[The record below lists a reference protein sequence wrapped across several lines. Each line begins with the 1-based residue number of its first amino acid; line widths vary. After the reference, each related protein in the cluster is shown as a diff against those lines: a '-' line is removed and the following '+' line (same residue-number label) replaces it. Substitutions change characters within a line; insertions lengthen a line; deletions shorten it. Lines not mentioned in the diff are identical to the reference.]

1 MIRRTLMQFDDT
13 DRKILRLIQID
24 ATLPLEEIARQIGST
39 KSPVWNRIKK
49 LKAAGVIDREV
60 AILNGDSIGLTETF
74 FIAIRTD
81 QHTSDW
87 LGRFTEIVNEMP
99 EILEC
104 HRLAGDVDYIMKVR
118 VASTRDFD
126 LFYKRFIGRINLFNV
141 TSSLSMEV
149 IKETTALKI

>member
-1 MIRRTLMQFDDT
+1 MQLDET
-13 DRKILRLIQID
+13 DQKILRLIQLD

-60 AILNGDSIGLTETF
+60 AILNADKIGLTETF
-74 FIAIRTD
+74 FISIRTD

-104 HRLAGDVDYIMKVR
+104 HRLTGDVDYIMKVR

-141 TSSLSMEV
+141 CLLYTSDAADE
-149 IKETTALKI
+149 

>member
-1 MIRRTLMQFDDT
+1 MQLDET
-13 DRKILRLIQID
+13 DQKILRLIQLD

-49 LKAAGVIDREV
+49 LKAASVIDREV
-60 AILNGDSIGLTETF
+60 AILNAEKIGLTETF
-74 FIAIRTD
+74 FISIRTD

-104 HRLAGDVDYIMKVR
+104 HRLTGDVDYIMKVR

-149 IKETTALKI
+149 IKETTAIKV

>member
-1 MIRRTLMQFDDT
+1 MQFDET
-13 DRKILRLIQID
+13 DRKILRLIQVD

-49 LKAAGVIDREV
+49 LKSAGVIDREV
-60 AILNGDSIGLTETF
+60 AILNGDNIGLTETF

-141 TSSLSMEV
+141 TSSLSMEI

>member
-1 MIRRTLMQFDDT
+1 MQLDET
-13 DRKILRLIQID
+13 DQKILRLIQLD

-60 AILNGDSIGLTETF
+60 AILNAEKIGLTETF
-74 FIAIRTD
+74 FISIRTD

-104 HRLAGDVDYIMKVR
+104 HRLTGDVDYIMKVR

-149 IKETTALKI
+149 IKETTAIKV

>member
-1 MIRRTLMQFDDT
+1 MQFDDT
-13 DRKILRLIQID
+13 DRKILRLIQLD
-24 ATLPLEEIARQIGST
+24 STLPLEEIARQIGST

-49 LKAAGVIDREV
+49 LKAAGVIRREV

-87 LGRFTEIVNEMP
+87 LSRFTEIVNEMP

>member
-1 MIRRTLMQFDDT
+1 MQFDDT
-13 DRKILRLIQID
+13 DRKILRLIQVD

-104 HRLAGDVDYIMKVR
+104 LRLAGDVDYIMKIR
-118 VASTRDFD
+118 VASPRDYD

-149 IKETTALKI
+149 IKETTALKV

>member
-1 MIRRTLMQFDDT
+1 
-13 DRKILRLIQID
+13 
-24 ATLPLEEIARQIGST
+24 
-39 KSPVWNRIKK
+39 
-49 LKAAGVIDREV
+49 EV
-60 AILNGDSIGLTETF
+60 AILNAKKIGLTETF
-74 FIAIRTD
+74 FISIRTD

-104 HRLAGDVDYIMKVR
+104 HRLTGDVDYIMKVR

-149 IKETTALKI
+149 IKETTAIKV

>member
-1 MIRRTLMQFDDT
+1 MQFDDT
-13 DRKILRLIQID
+13 DRKILRLIHVD

-60 AILNGDSIGLTETF
+60 AILNGDAIGLTETF
-74 FIAIRTD
+74 FLAIRTD

-87 LGRFTEIVNEMP
+87 LSRFTEIVTEMP

-104 HRLAGDVDYIMKVR
+104 HRLAGDVDYILKVR
-118 VASTRDFD
+118 VASTRDYD

>member
-1 MIRRTLMQFDDT
+1 MQFDDT
-13 DRKILRLIQID
+13 DKKILRLIQQD
-24 ATLPLEEIARQIGST
+24 STLPLEEIARQIGST

-49 LKAAGVIDREV
+49 LKAAGVIRREV
-60 AILNGDSIGLTETF
+60 AILNGESIGLTETF

-87 LGRFTEIVNEMP
+87 LSRFTEIVNEMP

>member
-1 MIRRTLMQFDDT
+1 MQFDDT

-149 IKETTALKI
+149 IKETTALKT

>member
-1 MIRRTLMQFDDT
+1 MQLDET
-13 DRKILRLIQID
+13 DQKILRLIQLD
-24 ATLPLEEIARQIGST
+24 ATLPLEELARQIGST

-60 AILNGDSIGLTETF
+60 AILNAQKIGLTETF
-74 FIAIRTD
+74 FISIRTD

-104 HRLAGDVDYIMKVR
+104 HRLTGDVDYIMKVR

-149 IKETTALKI
+149 IKETTAIKV

>member
-1 MIRRTLMQFDDT
+1 MQLDET
-13 DRKILRLIQID
+13 DQKILRLIQLD
-24 ATLPLEEIARQIGST
+24 APLPLEEIARQIGST

-60 AILNGDSIGLTETF
+60 AILNAEKIGLTETF
-74 FIAIRTD
+74 FISIRTD

-104 HRLAGDVDYIMKVR
+104 HRLTGDVDYIMKVR

-149 IKETTALKI
+149 IKETTAIKV

>member
-1 MIRRTLMQFDDT
+1 MQFDDT
-13 DRKILRLIQID
+13 DKKILRLIQQD
-24 ATLPLEEIARQIGST
+24 STLPLEEIARQIGST

-49 LKAAGVIDREV
+49 LKAAGVIRREV
-60 AILNGDSIGLTETF
+60 AIPNGDSIGLTETF

-87 LGRFTEIVNEMP
+87 LSRFTEIVNEMP

>member
-1 MIRRTLMQFDDT
+1 MQLDET
-13 DRKILRLIQID
+13 DQKILRLIQLD

-60 AILNGDSIGLTETF
+60 AILNAKKIGLTETF
-74 FIAIRTD
+74 FISIRTD

-104 HRLAGDVDYIMKVR
+104 HRLTGDVDYIMKVR

-149 IKETTALKI
+149 IKETTAIKV

>member
-1 MIRRTLMQFDDT
+1 MQLDET
-13 DRKILRLIQID
+13 DQKILRLIQLD

-60 AILNGDSIGLTETF
+60 AILNPDKIGLTETF
-74 FIAIRTD
+74 FISIRTD

-104 HRLAGDVDYIMKVR
+104 HRLTGDVDYIMKVR

-149 IKETTALKI
+149 IKETTAIKV

>member
-1 MIRRTLMQFDDT
+1 MQLDET
-13 DRKILRLIQID
+13 DQKILRLIQLD
-24 ATLPLEEIARQIGST
+24 ATLPLEELARQIGST

-60 AILNGDSIGLTETF
+60 AILNAEKIGLTETF
-74 FIAIRTD
+74 FISIRTD

-104 HRLAGDVDYIMKVR
+104 HRLTGDVDYIMKVR

-149 IKETTALKI
+149 IKETTAIKV

>member
-1 MIRRTLMQFDDT
+1 MQLDET
-13 DRKILRLIQID
+13 DQKILRLIQLD

-39 KSPVWNRIKK
+39 TSPVWNRIKK

-60 AILNGDSIGLTETF
+60 AILNAEKIGLTETF
-74 FIAIRTD
+74 FISIRTD

-104 HRLAGDVDYIMKVR
+104 HRLTGDVDYIMKVR

-149 IKETTALKI
+149 IKETTAIKV

>member
-1 MIRRTLMQFDDT
+1 MQFDDT
-13 DRKILRLIQID
+13 DRKILRLIQVD

-60 AILNGDSIGLTETF
+60 AILNGNSVGLTETF

-81 QHTSDW
+81 QHTTDW

-104 HRLAGDVDYIMKVR
+104 HRLAGDVDYIMKIR
-118 VASTRDFD
+118 VASTRDYD

-149 IKETTALKI
+149 IKETTALKV

>member
-1 MIRRTLMQFDDT
+1 MQFDDT
-13 DRKILRLIQID
+13 DRKILRLIQVD

-141 TSSLSMEV
+141 TSSLSMEI

>member
-1 MIRRTLMQFDDT
+1 MQFDDT
-13 DRKILRLIQID
+13 DRKILRLIQVD

-60 AILNGDSIGLTETF
+60 AILNGDAIGLTETF
-74 FIAIRTD
+74 FLAIRTD

-87 LGRFTEIVNEMP
+87 LSRFTEIVTEMP

-104 HRLAGDVDYIMKVR
+104 HRLAGDVDYILKVR
-118 VASTRDFD
+118 VASTRDYD

>member
-1 MIRRTLMQFDDT
+1 MQFDDT

-141 TSSLSMEV
+141 TSSLSMEI

>member
-1 MIRRTLMQFDDT
+1 MQLDET
-13 DRKILRLIQID
+13 DQKILRLIQLD

-60 AILNGDSIGLTETF
+60 AILNADKIGLTETF
-74 FIAIRTD
+74 FISIRTD

-104 HRLAGDVDYIMKVR
+104 HRLTGDVDYIMKVR

-126 LFYKRFIGRINLFNV
+126 LFYKRFIGRINPFNV

-149 IKETTALKI
+149 IKETTAIKV

>member
-1 MIRRTLMQFDDT
+1 MQFDDT
-13 DRKILRLIQID
+13 DRKILRLIQVD

-49 LKAAGVIDREV
+49 LKAAGVIDREG
-60 AILNGDSIGLTETF
+60 AILNGDAIGLPETF
-74 FIAIRTD
+74 FLAIRTD

-87 LGRFTEIVNEMP
+87 LSRFTEIVTEMP

-104 HRLAGDVDYIMKVR
+104 HRLAGDVDYILKVR
-118 VASTRDFD
+118 VASTRDYD

>member
-1 MIRRTLMQFDDT
+1 MRRTLMQFDDT
-13 DRKILRLIQID
+13 DRKILRLIQVD

-141 TSSLSMEV
+141 TSSLSMEI

>member
-1 MIRRTLMQFDDT
+1 MQLDET
-13 DRKILRLIQID
+13 DQKILRLIQLD

-60 AILNGDSIGLTETF
+60 AILNADKIGLTETF
-74 FIAIRTD
+74 FISIRTD

-104 HRLAGDVDYIMKVR
+104 HRLTGDVDYIMKVR

>member
-1 MIRRTLMQFDDT
+1 MQFDDT
-13 DRKILRLIQID
+13 DRKILRLIQVD

-60 AILNGDSIGLTETF
+60 AILNGNSVGLTETF

-104 HRLAGDVDYIMKVR
+104 HRLAGDVDYIMKIR
-118 VASTRDFD
+118 VASTRDYD

>member
-1 MIRRTLMQFDDT
+1 MQLDET
-13 DRKILRLIQID
+13 DQKILRLIQLD
-24 ATLPLEEIARQIGST
+24 ATLPLGEIARQIGST

-60 AILNGDSIGLTETF
+60 AILNADKIGLTETF
-74 FIAIRTD
+74 FISIRTD

-104 HRLAGDVDYIMKVR
+104 HRLTGDVDYIMKVR
-118 VASTRDFD
+118 VASTRDFG

-149 IKETTALKI
+149 IKETTAIKV

>member
-1 MIRRTLMQFDDT
+1 MQLDET
-13 DRKILRLIQID
+13 DQKILRLIQLD

-60 AILNGDSIGLTETF
+60 AILNAEKIGLTETF
-74 FIAIRTD
+74 FISIRTD

-104 HRLAGDVDYIMKVR
+104 HRLTGDVDYVMKVR

-149 IKETTALKI
+149 IKETTAIKV

>member
-1 MIRRTLMQFDDT
+1 MQLDET
-13 DRKILRLIQID
+13 DQKILRLIQLD

-60 AILNGDSIGLTETF
+60 AILNAEKIGLTETF
-74 FIAIRTD
+74 FISIRTD

-104 HRLAGDVDYIMKVR
+104 HRLTGDVDYIMKVR

-141 TSSLSMEV
+141 TSSLSMQV
-149 IKETTALKI
+149 IKETTAIKV

>member
-1 MIRRTLMQFDDT
+1 MQFDDT
-13 DRKILRLIQID
+13 DRKILRLIQVD

-60 AILNGDSIGLTETF
+60 AILNGDSIGLTDTF

-104 HRLAGDVDYIMKVR
+104 HRLAGDVDYIMKIR
-118 VASTRDFD
+118 VASTRDYD

-149 IKETTALKI
+149 IKETTALKV

>member
-1 MIRRTLMQFDDT
+1 MQLDET
-13 DRKILRLIQID
+13 DQKILRLIQLD
-24 ATLPLEEIARQIGST
+24 ATLPLEEIARRIGST

-60 AILNGDSIGLTETF
+60 AILNAEKIGLTETF
-74 FIAIRTD
+74 FISIRTD

-104 HRLAGDVDYIMKVR
+104 HRLTGEVDYIMKVR

-149 IKETTALKI
+149 IKETTAIKV

>member
-1 MIRRTLMQFDDT
+1 MQFDDT
-13 DRKILRLIQID
+13 DRKILRLIQVD

-60 AILNGDSIGLTETF
+60 GILNGDAIGLTETF
-74 FIAIRTD
+74 FLAIRTD

-87 LGRFTEIVNEMP
+87 LSRFTEIVTEMP

-104 HRLAGDVDYIMKVR
+104 HRLAGDVDYILKVR
-118 VASTRDFD
+118 VASTRDYD

>member
-1 MIRRTLMQFDDT
+1 MQLDET
-13 DRKILRLIQID
+13 DQKILRLIQLD

-60 AILNGDSIGLTETF
+60 AILNADKIGLTETF
-74 FIAIRTD
+74 FISIRTD

-104 HRLAGDVDYIMKVR
+104 HRLTGDVDYIMKVR

-149 IKETTALKI
+149 IKETTAIKV

>member
-1 MIRRTLMQFDDT
+1 MQFDDT
-13 DRKILRLIQID
+13 DRKILRLIQVD

-60 AILNGDSIGLTETF
+60 AILNGDAIGLTETF
-74 FIAIRTD
+74 FLAIRTD

-104 HRLAGDVDYIMKVR
+104 HRLTGDVDYIMKVR

-149 IKETTALKI
+149 IKETTALKV

>member
-1 MIRRTLMQFDDT
+1 MQFDET
-13 DRKILRLIQID
+13 DRKILRLIQVD

-49 LKAAGVIDREV
+49 LKAAGVIEREV

-99 EILEC
+99 EIQEC
-104 HRLAGDVDYIMKVR
+104 HRLAGDVDYIMKIR
-118 VASTRDFD
+118 VASTKDYD

-149 IKETTALKI
+149 IKQTTSLKV

>member
-1 MIRRTLMQFDDT
+1 MQFDDT
-13 DRKILRLIQID
+13 DRKILRLIQVD

-60 AILNGDSIGLTETF
+60 AILNGNSIGLTETF

-104 HRLAGDVDYIMKVR
+104 HRLAGDVDYIMKIR
-118 VASTRDFD
+118 VASTRDYD